1 MIGFVLLWVGAVLTL
16 NGLWLMG
23 RIGDREIAV
32 INIFAGGIA
41 FLAAV
46 VSAFRSGAEVTGGI
60 AFGALVLLCA
70 FTYLWVAINRI
81 FQLDGRGLG
90 WYSLFVAI
98 TAVPIG
104 IEILMGAQRAW
115 DWWLGLNWLAW
126 GVLWFF
132 YFLLLVPRRLT
143 ANFVGAVTLLEG
155 ILTAWLPGY
164 LILRGH
170 LAI

>member
-1 MIGFVLLWVGAVLTL
+1 MIGLVLLWVGAVLTL

-32 INIFAGGIA
+32 INVFAGGIA

-46 VSAFRSGAEVTGGI
+46 VSAFRSGAKVTGGI
-60 AFGALVLLCA
+60 AFGALVLLFA
-70 FTYLWVAINRI
+70 FTYLWIAINRI
-81 FQLDGRGLG
+81 FQLDGRSLG

-115 DWWLGLNWLAW
+115 GCCGSSTSFSWCRDNSRPTSSAPSRCSKGS
-126 GVLWFF
+126 
-132 YFLLLVPRRLT
+132 
-143 ANFVGAVTLLEG
+143 
-155 ILTAWLPGY
+155 
-164 LILRGH
+164 
-170 LAI
+170 

>member
-1 MIGFVLLWVGAVLTL
+1 MIGLVLLWVGAVLTL

-32 INIFAGGIA
+32 INVFAGGIA

-60 AFGALVLLCA
+60 AFGALVLLFA

-104 IEILMGAQRAW
+104 IEILLNATKAW

-155 ILTAWLPGY
+155 VLTAWLPAY
-164 LILRGH
+164 FILRGH
-170 LAI
+170 LPI